1 VVYEVTEMPVV
12 FRYPPLK
19 YVRIHKLGY
28 MVFRDPKFREA
39 FMRDPKKVMDELG
52 LTEEEQELVLSRN
65 GVRMYDLGVQ
75 PYIIFALVW
84 QAFGEW
90 PSREQIAKLGYGRK
104 ISENS

>member
-19 YVRIHKLGY
+19 YIRIHKLGY